1 MYPWLLFWAPQ
12 LYFPWSGDVTQ
23 RISPNTSWFSD
34 LIKPGAGDPEIEAK
48 AFDIA
53 SYGKQLGIIAEVLID
68 MADSSELKSPES
80 RKALA
85 QLKTI
90 SAEVSSLKTKV
101 AQERVDKLFADLET
115 LNTKAP
121 AKYAE
126 LRSRLENLEAKHS
139 S

>member
-1 MYPWLLFWAPQ
+1 MYPWLFFWAPQ

-23 RISPNTSWFSD
+23 RISPNTNWFSD
-34 LIKPGAGDPEIEAK
+34 LIQPGAGDPEIEEK
-48 AFDIA
+48 AFGIA

-80 RKALA
+80 RKALE

-90 SAEVSSLKTKV
+90 SAEVNSLKTRV
-101 AQERVDKLFADLET
+101 AQERVDKLFAELET

-126 LRSRLENLEAKHS
+126 LRLRLENLEAKRS
-139 S
+139 D